1 MVIIIIIILGIYPPQ
16 ALANAKHY
24 SKEPSIPSEA
34 SCSQLPSEV
43 IVSPSVSILQMAP
56 FKHLSGY
63 TCYTRTPHGKMSAR
77 INPKLAFITWNTQ
90 KGESTLKGVGNINQV
105 LRTSYYWDPSE
116 MSILETWDLKTQ
128 GTPISTITACCLNRP
143 WNMAHSIVTKNSH
156 TFMSVHAHTFYR
168 LRKDK
173 K

>member
-1 MVIIIIIILGIYPPQ
+1 MVIIIIIIIIILGIYPPQ

-77 INPKLAFITWNTQ
+77 INPKLVNNLKYTKRRIYPEGRRGT
-90 KGESTLKGVGNINQV
+90 STRSFEHHIIGILLKCPS
-105 LRTSYYWDPSE
+105 LR
-116 MSILETWDLKTQ
+116 DLKTQ
-128 GTPISTITACCLNRP
+128 GTPISTITACTSTDLGYGPFHC
-143 WNMAHSIVTKNSH
+143 
-156 TFMSVHAHTFYR
+156 
-168 LRKDK
+168 DQ
-173 K
+173 